1 MPKSKARIE
10 KYENDNGDI
19 IERTYDSNGNRL
31 TYKDST
37 GFNLEYAYDEYGNC
51 ISGGNIKKMISIT
64 YI

>member
-19 IERTYDSNGNRL
+19 IERTYDSNGKEL
-31 TYKDST
+31 KYKDSSGHWNEST
-37 GFNLEYAYDEYGNC
+37 YDENGSC
-51 ISGGNIKKMISIT
+51 ISGGEIKKMISIT